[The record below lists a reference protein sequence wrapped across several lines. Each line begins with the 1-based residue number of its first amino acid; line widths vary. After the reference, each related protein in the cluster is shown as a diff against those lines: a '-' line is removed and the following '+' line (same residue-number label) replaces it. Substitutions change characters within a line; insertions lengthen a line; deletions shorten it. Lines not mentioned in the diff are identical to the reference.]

1 MAITSL
7 WAKVGLLDAK
17 LQTNE
22 QRVDELQKKAEE
34 SRKEL
39 ELETIKKTNEAHN
52 KLEER
57 LRKRKQKQKNKNKNK
72 EQQKVRPARSLP
84 PLPQGPPPPHVQS
97 NEGNNDNGRSLYN

>member
-1 MAITSL
+1 VAITSL

-39 ELETIKKTNEAHN
+39 ELETIKKTKEAHN

-72 EQQKVRPARSLP
+72 KVAPARSQP
-84 PLPQGPPPPHVQS
+84 PFPQGPPPPQS
-97 NEGNNDNGRSLYN
+97 SEGNNDNGRSLYT